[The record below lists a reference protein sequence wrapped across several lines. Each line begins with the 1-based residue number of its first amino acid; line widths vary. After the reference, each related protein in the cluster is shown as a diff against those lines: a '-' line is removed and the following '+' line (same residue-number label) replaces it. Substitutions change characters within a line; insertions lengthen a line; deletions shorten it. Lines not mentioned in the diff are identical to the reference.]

1 MHRTGWEKQL
11 SIFSIR
17 EPWKLQRQLPYI
29 SAHWYN
35 NDINTGVIN
44 HFPVRFTSHGTRGSP
59 YMTLSS
65 DHELLSRLV
74 IDLRGE
80 PVTLM
85 MLMDMLSNALLMT
98 YLYIQRL
105 MSLSFYQRSFFF
117 LFLFFLSLF
126 VLQKT
131 AIFLRSTSG
140 QGSEI
145 KHLWI
150 IVP

>member
-1 MHRTGWEKQL
+1 MHRTRWEKQL

-17 EPWKLQRQLPYI
+17 EPWKLQQQLPYI

-80 PVTLM
+80 PITLM

-105 MSLSFYQRSFFF
+105 MSLSFYQRSFFSFFFSFF
-117 LFLFFLSLF
+117 LFLFYRRQQF
-126 VLQKT
+126 
-131 AIFLRSTSG
+131 FLRSTAG
-140 QGSEI
+140 QGSDI